1 MDAKTFYMLV
11 VLLLCC
17 CEKDSLTKQ
26 KARTRWDRLRNAAY
40 LSLPGGVF
48 GLLAGMAR
56 VEKIKQRMM
65 IFATW
70 HPDAVGEATLKWLLG
85 QTVAVE
91 DVLKETERWFPRA
104 REFYRIKCR
113 HEINKN
119 RRRG

>member
-40 LSLPGGVF
+40 LSIPGGVF
-48 GLLAGMAR
+48 GFLAGFAR

-70 HPDAVGEATLKWLLG
+70 HPDAVGINTLKWLLG

-104 REFYRIKCR
+104 REFFAIKCR
-113 HEINKN
+113 EMNKN
-119 RRRG
+119 RRRE

>member
-40 LSLPGGVF
+40 LSIPGGVF
-48 GLLAGMAR
+48 GFLTGFAR
-56 VEKIKQRMM
+56 VEKIKQRMA
-65 IFATW
+65 IFAMW
-70 HPDAVGEATLKWLLG
+70 HPDVVGINTLRWLLG

-91 DVLKETERWFPRA
+91 DVLKEAERYFPRA
-104 REFYRIKCR
+104 REFFVIKCR
-113 HEINKN
+113 HEMNKN
-119 RRRG
+119 RTGG

>member
-48 GLLAGMAR
+48 GLIAGFAR
-56 VEKIKQRMM
+56 VEKIKQHMM
-65 IFATW
+65 VFATW
-70 HPDAVGEATLKWLLG
+70 NPDAVGINTMRWLLG

-91 DVLKETERWFPRA
+91 DVLKEAERHFPRA
-104 REFYRIKCR
+104 KEFYKIKCR
-113 HEINKN
+113 HEIKNKN
-119 RRRG
+119 E

>member
-40 LSLPGGVF
+40 LSVPGGVF
-48 GLLAGMAR
+48 GFLVGLSR

-65 IFATW
+65 VFATW
-70 HPDAVGEATLKWLLG
+70 HPDAVGINTLRWLLG

-91 DVLKETERWFPRA
+91 DVLSEAEKHFPRA
-104 REFYRIKCR
+104 REFFEIKCR
-113 HEINKN
+113 SEMNKN
-119 RRRG
+119 RTRG

>member
-48 GLLAGMAR
+48 GFLTGFSR
-56 VEKIKQRMM
+56 VEKIKQRLM
-65 IFATW
+65 IFVTW
-70 HPDAVGEATLKWLLG
+70 HPDVVGDSTLRWLLG

-91 DVLKETERWFPRA
+91 DVLEEAERWFPRA
-104 REFYRIKCR
+104 REFYRIKCKM
-113 HEINKN
+113 NKN
-119 RRRG
+119 GRIG